1 MAKETKLDLIQP
13 DSVPP
18 PSGGARTGELKEGA
32 PPGTEADSSPKR
44 GAKKSLM
51 IYGLVSLI
59 FLGGGV
65 GGAGYLGYLP
75 IPGLSRGKKTES
87 AQVPAKR
94 EEMGPTVKLSPLII
108 NLKEEEGRNYLKATV
123 VLEIGKKEWA
133 EGIQQRM
140 SLLTDAVI
148 LILSD
153 KRLEDLKDPESKEK
167 LKQELLEKLNQHLQ
181 AQKVNRIFFDE
192 FLYQ

>member
-1 MAKETKLDLIQP
+1 MAKETKIDLIPP
-13 DSVPP
+13 DPAQP
-18 PSGGARTGELKEGA
+18 PSREALTGEQKEGSL
-32 PPGTEADSSPKR
+32 PGTEADQPRKR
-44 GAKKSLM
+44 SMKKSLM
-51 IYGLVSLI
+51 IYGLAGLV

-75 IPGLSRGKKTES
+75 IPGLSQAKKGES
-87 AQVPAKR
+87 APTKAP
-94 EEMGPTVKLSPLII
+94 EMGPTVKLSPLII

-123 VLEIGKKEWA
+123 VLEIGKKDWVE
-133 EGIQQRM
+133 EIQARM
-140 SLLTDAVI
+140 SLLTDTVI

-167 LKQELLEKLNQHLQ
+167 LKQELLAKLNQHLQ
-181 AQKVNRIFFDE
+181 AQKVNRIYFDE